1 MAIFNLP
8 EQAIQV
14 SAGPTMYVNDGVNT
28 NVESDSA
35 DVSNNRPMPSGLHIQ
50 NEAGEWIPVRLDQ
63 TSPYTNT
70 PIPVVLTDIAG
81 ASVVNVTAS
90 DLNVSIK
97 HNGADPSS
105 VRIGDG
111 TNLAGVTIA
120 NEIMS
125 HDDDVLQKLG
135 DIETTQTDRS
145 QKTQLSN
152 GTIDAS
158 IKQIGTQVANTD
170 NGLVTNAV
178 IHGLNS
184 GGGGTYVDVKVNP
197 AGKLLTETDISGFN
211 ASLVGQKASSA
222 SLAVVL
228 STEQEAEIGALTE
241 TAPATDTASS
251 GLNGRLQRIA
261 QRISS
266 LISLLPSSIGK
277 KASTGSLSVTIS
289 SDEGKIAVTDLT
301 HVKDSVKIGDGT
313 TLAGVTLSNELKT
326 NDANLNTAIG
336 LKNDASATTDTGTF
350 SLISLFKR
358 SLEKLTI
365 LSSNTSVL
373 GIKHTGVLAT
383 INGNG
388 GALIDLTASTSAP
401 IKKIKVS
408 MNTGSAV
415 GVYLNGSGS
424 PHCIIAFGG
433 DEIELDPS
441 VLIATTRVSVKMID
455 ATAFSGS
462 FVWTLLG

>member
-63 TSPYTNT
+63 TSPYANT

-111 TNLAGVTIA
+111 TNVAGVNA
-120 NEIMS
+120 SNELLS
-125 HDDDVLQKLG
+125 KDTDVYNKLV
-135 DIETTQTDRS
+135 DIETNQTDRS

-170 NGLVTNAV
+170 NGLVTNTV

-197 AGKLLTETDISGFN
+197 AGKLLTETDISGFD

-228 STEQEAEIGALTE
+228 STEQEAEIGAKNE
-241 TAPATDTASS
+241 TAPISDTDPS

-277 KASTGSLSVTIS
+277 KASTDSLSVTIS

-313 TLAGVTLSNELKT
+313 TLAGVTLANELKT

-365 LSSNTSVL
+365 LSSNTSAL
-373 GIKHTGVLAT
+373 GVKHTGILSS
-383 INGNG
+383 INGSG
-388 GALIDLTASTSAP
+388 GALIDLVASTSAP

-415 GVYLNGSGS
+415 GVYLNGNAS
-424 PHCIIAFGG
+424 PHCVIAFGG